1 MSSHSSKDFSRRK
14 FFKASGAA
22 LGIAGLAGLSF
33 PSEARAAIWSAAKHV
48 LIEKNDLVLFQGDS
62 ITDAGRNREKAAMP
76 NNQTAMGT
84 GYASLAAA
92 EMLVDRPKDGL
103 KFYNR
108 GVSGNK
114 VYQLAERWDTDC
126 LDLKPNVLSILIGV
140 NDFWHTIDPRQNY
153 KGTVEV
159 YEKDYVALLKRT
171 VKALPKVRLIIGEP
185 FAIRNSTGS
194 RWAVDDKWFPEFD
207 QYRAAAARVAK
218 LFRAVFIPF
227 QSVFDE
233 ALKFG
238 PPEFW
243 TRDGVHPKDGGG
255 TAIMAHAWLK
265 GIKG

>member
-1 MSSHSSKDFSRRK
+1 M
-14 FFKASGAA
+14 GM
-22 LGIAGLAGLSF
+22 AGLAGLSF
-33 PSEARAAIWSAAKHV
+33 PGGAQAAIWSTAAHV
-48 LIEKNDLVLFQGDS
+48 SIEKNDVVLFQGDS
-62 ITDAGRNREKAAMP
+62 ITDAGRNREKAGTP

-92 EMLVDRPKDGL
+92 ELLLDRPKEGL
-103 KFYNR
+103 RIYNR

-114 VYQLAERWDTDC
+114 VFQLAERWDADC

-159 YEKDYVALLKRT
+159 YEKDYIALLKRT
-171 VKALPKVRLIIGEP
+171 LKALPKVKLIIGEP
-185 FAIRNSTGS
+185 FTVRNGGT
-194 RWAVDDKWFPEFD
+194 RWAVDNKWFPEFD

-218 LFRAVFIPF
+218 MFRAVFIPF
-227 QSVFDE
+227 QSMFDE

-243 TRDGVHPKDGGG
+243 TRDGVHPKEGGG
-255 TAIMAHAWLK
+255 TSIMAHAWLK
-265 GIKG
+265 AIKG